1 MPRTR
6 STFRPSPGKILAYHP
21 PGGLGVRVDS
31 AVYQGYTI
39 PPFYD
44 SLVGKLIV
52 HGKTRGEC
60 LMRLKR
66 ALDEFVVD
74 GIETT
79 LPLFRTLVREKDI
92 IDGDYH
98 IHWLEEF
105 LAKGGMDGVTLMRAG
120 AWLRRALRSFSHGDF
135 YFIVNNRNHVRI
147 FAPVVHRL
155 IALSQPC
162 IIADIERESGDRG
175 ARRELAAAGLSS
187 VGIDILRQQI
197 TRRDLLVVA
206 NDWYPDVVVETMQLC
221 GRRGVLRI
229 GVDRGLP
236 LAQPDRYRHR
246 RSRARMGRVEPRRVR
261 SPGSRRRLADHRGGV
276 AAAAAIVATPDFAV
290 IAFKDPGPTAAA
302 QQAWLEQTTGACRA
316 LGIPFEISCHPSY
329 RLPQAFAASQREFRD
344 LMPEAA
350 VLIAQ
355 PSTLVYEAMAAGK
368 PVVLF
373 PAADEPLLEFA
384 DPNGAFDMA
393 REPAELPALLRAA
406 LAGRHD
412 CRERC
417 RAFFDPMSASIHRSP
432 RASGSRRR

>member
-1 MPRTR
+1 
-6 STFRPSPGKILAYHP
+6 
-21 PGGLGVRVDS
+21 
-31 AVYQGYTI
+31 
-39 PPFYD
+39 
-44 SLVGKLIV
+44 
-52 HGKTRGEC
+52 
-60 LMRLKR
+60 
-66 ALDEFVVD
+66 
-74 GIETT
+74 
-79 LPLFRTLVREKDI
+79 
-92 IDGDYH
+92 
-98 IHWLEEF
+98 
-105 LAKGGMDGVTLMRAG
+105 MRAG
-120 AWLRRALRSFSHGDF
+120 AWLRRALRSFRPRRF
-135 YFIVNNRNHVRI
+135 FFIVNNRNHVRI
-147 FAPVVHRL
+147 FAPVVQRL

-187 VGIDILRQQI
+187 VGIDVLQAQI

-221 GRRGVLRI
+221 GRRGVRRI
-229 GVDRGLP
+229 GVIEGARSTK
-236 LAQPDRYRHR
+236 PDRYRLVDHVLGWGASSRNAFKVPVSVVGSPIIEAAWR
-246 RSRARMGRVEPRRVR
+246 RPPPS
-261 SPGSRRRLADHRGGV
+261 
-276 AAAAAIVATPDFAV
+276 IATPDFAV
-290 IAFKDPGPTAAA
+290 IAFKEPGPTAAA

-350 VLIAQ
+350 VLITQ

-373 PAADEPLLEFA
+373 PVADEPLLEFA

-412 CRERC
+412 YRERC
-417 RAFFDPMSASIHRSP
+417 RAFFDLHVSIDPQIAASERIAQALIQI
-432 RASGSRRR
+432 ASH